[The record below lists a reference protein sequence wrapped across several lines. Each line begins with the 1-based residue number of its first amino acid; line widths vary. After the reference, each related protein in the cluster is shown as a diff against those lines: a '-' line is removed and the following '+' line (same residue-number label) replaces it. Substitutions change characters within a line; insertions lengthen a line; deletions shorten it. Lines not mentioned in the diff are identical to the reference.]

1 MLMRFYSILAIWI
14 VFGITVFIVM
24 MVRILARLLRLA
36 ITTGKWDALLNEFA
50 ELLSD
55 DLLDDIPF
63 SIKLWAFL
71 NTVLL
76 WPYAIATC
84 EKKLDSIIVLLER
97 HWLREN

>member
-1 MLMRFYSILAIWI
+1 MLTRFYSILAIWI
-14 VFGITVFIVM
+14 VFGITVFIAM

-36 ITTGKWDALLNEFA
+36 ITTGKGDALFNEFA

-63 SIKLWAFL
+63 SIKLWAFQ

-76 WPYAIATC
+76 WPYAIATY
-84 EKKLDSIIVLLER
+84 EKELDSIIVLLER